1 VTPAVCSARP
11 QFVGGGGG
19 VFVFHYMQL
28 AGCNETKERTNAS
41 TDATQDDKHFPASS
55 LIEFMQLTVR

>member
-11 QFVGGGGG
+11 QFVGGGG
-19 VFVFHYMQL
+19 VFVFHYMQM
-28 AGCNETKERTNAS
+28 AGYNGTKERTNAS